1 MELKRKSIVVTNSN
15 NAVIAQLME
24 SDGITNCTIEEKQNG
39 ECTLNFTMSVKSDKY
54 KYVENAENRFIADN
68 RVFTQLYDG
77 DSVEEKKT
85 TGNENTADISLTE
98 LQYLLDKQ
106 YVTAYNSTTMYDH
119 IDTNMVV
126 LVSGGLAQL
135 NVNGEDVT
143 DNPFESGSAGYALY
157 AILYGTEW
165 SVGIVDVE
173 GTFDLESDKKS
184 VLECIKDIAD
194 LWGGILIFDSFN
206 RTVSLRGVETYKP
219 YNGYAVRY
227 RSNET
232 SFAKTISKNIVTRLF
247 IYGKDN
253 LNIASATD
261 GEKEYLEDYTYTS
274 TPLYGLIKNNNLTTA
289 GDLVLWGRRQLK
301 QMCVPQTSIKVGL
314 VDRSKIEGGI
324 SFEVNDMVDVIDEDL
339 SEEQY
344 RTRVVSKKWDYFQPW
359 NVTVTLGDDVETIA
373 TKVKYALES
382 ADKVNYLTNLVN
394 RISSDDINMSGTK
407 QTMTSYVQLTNAV
420 LEAGFKVI
428 GVDGYERTGK
438 TTIDVDGIKVFNG
451 GIIIQDG
458 NEHDVMYMDKNGNIM
473 FSGNL
478 FGASG
483 TFKGALEAAT
493 GTFKGAL
500 QAATGSFSGE
510 ITAETGY
517 IGGWTIKHG
526 GIFSVGDE
534 LALMSDGS
542 ISAATGNFYLD
553 NEGHLTA
560 RGADLTGSFSAVS
573 EEGTSSFEVSD
584 DTLAMSYSR
593 SADVSYQETKKD
605 ENGNDYEYT
614 VNTTAHYTMEITP
627 YEFEF
632 MYRDDAGKV
641 CGIAYK
647 NGTLTINGQIYADG
661 GTIGGWVIG
670 EDSIYSESGNMKIC
684 SDGTLSGATGSDG
697 TAGKFISEDELIK
710 TELTSGGLSFW
721 RRDRADN
728 PDTAVDESTPWLR
741 QGRIYSNTNIS
752 GGLTISS
759 QGATVDE
766 KTQEV
771 TDASKPIGFA
781 VGGNVIMQLQDEFD
795 ENNEDKEDR
804 LHIGLTNIYKRRVKT
819 QWVDTTGHVKNITP
833 NSDYSEIEYE
843 EGQNEYYRKYKIHV
857 KWDGHKISDIYQE
870 DITPSDEESGD
881 TDNTE
886 NATGDNTAGT
896 T

>member
-1 MELKRKSIVVTNSN
+1 MNKD

-24 SDGITNCTIEEKQNG
+24 SDGITNCVIEEKQNG

-54 KYVENAENRFIADN
+54 AYVQNAENRFVADGK
-68 RVFTQLYDG
+68 VFTQLYDG

-126 LVSGGLAQL
+126 LLSGGIDTL
-135 NVNGEDVT
+135 NVNGTDVT
-143 DNPFESGSAGYALY
+143 DNPFELGTAGYVLY
-157 AILYGTEW
+157 ALLYGTEW
-165 SVGIVDVE
+165 SVGIADVE
-173 GTFDLESDKKS
+173 GIFDLESDKKS
-184 VLECIKDIAD
+184 ILECLKDVAD
-194 LWGGILIFDSFN
+194 LWGGILVFDSLN
-206 RTVSLRGVETYKP
+206 RTVSLRGEETWKP

-232 SFAKTISKNIVTRLF
+232 SFTKTINKNIVTRLY

-253 LNIASATD
+253 LNIAAATD
-261 GEKEYLEDYTYTS
+261 GEKEYIEDYTYTS

-301 QMCVPQTSIKVGL
+301 KMCVPQTSVKVGL
-314 VDRSKIEGGI
+314 IDRSKIEGGI

-344 RTRVVSKKWDYFQPW
+344 RARVVSKKWDYFQPW

-373 TKVKYALES
+373 IKVKYALES
-382 ADKVNYLTNLVN
+382 ANKVNYLTNLVN
-394 RISSDDINMSGTK
+394 RISSDNINMSGTK
-407 QTMTSYVQLTNAV
+407 QTMTSYVQLTNAA

-458 NEHDVMYMDKNGNIM
+458 NNQDVMYMDKNGNIM

-500 QAATGSFSGE
+500 QAATGSFSGT
-510 ITAETGY
+510 ITASSGS
-517 IGGWTIKHG
+517 IGGWSIEYG
-526 GIFSVGDE
+526 GIFSIGNA

-560 RGADLTGSFSAVS
+560 KGAELTGSFSAVS

-584 DTLAMSYSR
+584 DTLSMSYSR
-593 SADVSYQETKKD
+593 TADVSYQETKKD

-614 VNTTAHYTMEITP
+614 VNTTADYTMKITP
-627 YEFEF
+627 YEFTF
-632 MYRDDAGKV
+632 MYSDGAGKV
-641 CGIAYK
+641 CGISYI

-661 GTIGGWVIG
+661 GKIGGWVIG

-684 SDGTLSGATGSDG
+684 SDGTLSGATGEDG
-697 TAGKFISEDELIK
+697 TAGKFVSEDELIK

-721 RRDRADN
+721 RRDKADN
-728 PDTAVDESTPWLR
+728 PNTAVDESTPWLL
-741 QGRIYSNTNIS
+741 QGRIYSNPNIE
-752 GGLTISS
+752 GGITISS
-759 QGATVDE
+759 KGAVTDE
-766 KTQEV
+766 ETQEV
-771 TDASKPIGFA
+771 KEPSKPIGFA
-781 VGGNVIMQLQDEFD
+781 VGGKVIMQLQDD
-795 ENNEDKEDR
+795 LDVNNEEKEDR
-804 LHIGLTNIYKRRVKT
+804 LKMGLTSLYKRRVKT
-819 QWVDTTGHVKNITP
+819 QWVNTTGHVKNITP
-833 NSDYSEIEYE
+833 NSDLSEIDYE
-843 EGQNEYYRKYKIHV
+843 EGQDDYYKKYKIHI
-857 KWDGHKISDIYQE
+857 KWNNGKIADIYQE
-870 DITPSDEESGD
+870 DITPADESSE
-881 TDNTE
+881 TDNSGE
-886 NATGDNTAGT
+886 ANSEV
-896 T
+896 